1 MTNEEIINELLTLK
15 ANAEEV
21 SNRCDRLI
29 KKLGPSTT
37 RKKDALTDEQIA
49 RIRAKGRK
57 TRLKQLQK

>member
-1 MTNEEIINELLTLK
+1 MTNDEIINELLTLK

-21 SNRCDRLI
+21 SIRCERLI
-29 KKLGPSTT
+29 KKLNPSPV
-37 RKKDALTDEQIA
+37 RKKSGLTDEEMA